1 MQAFVFDT
9 YALLEVIAGNPS
21 YTKYLNSEIVINDFI
36 FAELCYKIIR
46 ESGIEKANFYVDKY
60 APFMKELDA
69 KTIKEAMLF
78 RVQYKKKNLSPADC
92 ISYIMALRLNLKFLT
107 GDMQF
112 ENMENVE
119 FVK

>member
-9 YALLEVIAGNPS
+9 YALLEIIAGNPHYS
-21 YTKYLNSEIVINDFI
+21 RYLDSEIIINDFVY
-36 FAELCYKIIR
+36 AELCYKIIR
-46 ESGIEKANFYVDKY
+46 ESGIEKASFYVDKY
-60 APFMKELDA
+60 ANFRKELDA
-69 KTIKEAMLF
+69 ETIKEAMLF
-78 RVQYKKKNLSPADC
+78 RVQNKKRNLSPADC
-92 ISYIMALRLNLKFLT
+92 TSYVMALKLNLKFLT